1 MRFEVENMIIY
12 SKLEINRI
20 KDFWEL
26 LNRLDT
32 ETDYMMYEPN
42 ERKAK
47 TTIQELKLDIQDN
60 VIQGFDFLQVAT
72 ENDKIVGYIRAERGK
87 FERNFHTAYIVI
99 GILKKY
105 RGKGIGTTFFNNL
118 DLWAKT
124 NNIVRLELTVE
135 CCNNTAKNLY
145 EKNGFKIEGI
155 RKKSM
160 FVAGSFVDE
169 FYMAK
174 IL

>member
-1 MRFEVENMIIY
+1 MIIY

-105 RGKGIGTTFFNNL
+105 RGKGI
-118 DLWAKT
+118 
-124 NNIVRLELTVE
+124 
-135 CCNNTAKNLY
+135 
-145 EKNGFKIEGI
+145 
-155 RKKSM
+155 
-160 FVAGSFVDE
+160 
-169 FYMAK
+169 
-174 IL
+174 